1 MRACESLSVSEG
13 WAIGRRMIKTVLEE
27 GNRITKLVPPGPST
41 TQHEYSCAPEITGL
55 SIVKAEFERPRKWV
69 ENKKTYSGLTIRQE
83 KPNRIKAE

>member
-27 GNRITKLVPPGPST
+27 GEQDHQIGSPWSFYNSMNILVHLRSLGF
-41 TQHEYSCAPEITGL
+41 TGREL
-55 SIVKAEFERPRKWV
+55 RGQERV